1 MPDMPDALKKAGMAP
16 KAEAARCQDCGKL
29 FVPRE
34 PHHKFC
40 PDCMSKRRS
49 EPSRASPQSFSSSSF
64 VFPAGYPDYFV
75 STAEMQDPGQAGK
88 QAPIPKPGNKPVL
101 KTEFLTTLAERIAGE
116 LGAARPKLTMHQ
128 LRGFY
133 QHVKLQEGA
142 LKSGR
147 PFPQVLVEIIKLKPI
162 ARERAAKDKIP
173 GSFEQF
179 IIRNVDKV
187 KDPDSFLLGF
197 VEHFQAVVAYCAG
210 TLEKSS
216 R

>member
-1 MPDMPDALKKAGMAP
+1 MPDMQDALKKAGMAP
-16 KAEAARCQDCGKL
+16 KAETAKCQDCGGP
-29 FVPRE
+29 FVPHE
-34 PHHKFC
+34 PRHKFC

-49 EPSRASPQSFSSSSF
+49 EPRHASPQGFSSSSS
-64 VFPAGYPDYFV
+64 VFPEGYPDYFV
-75 STAEMQDPGQAGK
+75 SASERDSGQAGK
-88 QAPIPKPGNKPVL
+88 QAPPMEPGNKPVL

-116 LGAARPKLTMHQ
+116 LGAARLTMHQ

-147 PFPQVLVEIIKLKPI
+147 PFPQMLVEITKLKPI
-162 ARERAAKDKIP
+162 ARERAAKGKIP
-173 GSFEQF
+173 GCFEQF

-187 KDPDSFLLGF
+187 KDPDSFLSGF

>member
-1 MPDMPDALKKAGMAP
+1 MPDMQDALKKAGMAP
-16 KAEAARCQDCGKL
+16 K
-29 FVPRE
+29 
-34 PHHKFC
+34 
-40 PDCMSKRRS
+40 SS
-49 EPSRASPQSFSSSSF
+49 EPRRASPQSFSSSSS

-75 STAEMQDPGQAGK
+75 SAAEMQDSGQAGK
-88 QAPIPKPGNKPVL
+88 QAPIRETGNKPVL
-101 KTEFLTTLAERIAGE
+101 KTELLTTLAERIAGE
-116 LGAARPKLTMHQ
+116 LGAARPKMTMHQ

-147 PFPQVLVEIIKLKPI
+147 PFAQVLVELTKLKPI
-162 ARERAAKDKIP
+162 ARERTAKGKIP
-173 GSFEQF
+173 ECFEQF
-179 IIRNVDKV
+179 IVRNVDKV
-187 KDPDSFLLGF
+187 KDRDAFLSGF

>member
-1 MPDMPDALKKAGMAP
+1 MPDMQDALKKAGMAP
-16 KAEAARCQDCGKL
+16 K
-29 FVPRE
+29 
-34 PHHKFC
+34 
-40 PDCMSKRRS
+40 S
-49 EPSRASPQSFSSSSF
+49 EPRRASPQSFSSSSS

-75 STAEMQDPGQAGK
+75 SAAEMQDSGQAGK
-88 QAPIPKPGNKPVL
+88 QAPIREMGNKPVL
-101 KTEFLTTLAERIAGE
+101 KTELLTTLAERIAGE
-116 LGAARPKLTMHQ
+116 LGAARPKMTMHQ

-147 PFPQVLVEIIKLKPI
+147 PFAHVLVELTKLKPI
-162 ARERAAKDKIP
+162 ARERTAKGKIP
-173 GSFEQF
+173 ECFEQF
-179 IIRNVDKV
+179 IVRNVDKV
-187 KDPDSFLLGF
+187 KDRDAFLSGF